1 MMMEPAPAAL
11 KHRLEPQERLLW
23 WGRPKL
29 GLMFR
34 RIDLLLVPF
43 SLVWGGFAIYWET
56 SVLTMGA
63 PVFFALF
70 GGIFV
75 VAGLYLIVG
84 RFFHDA
90 WRRAGTCY
98 GVTTR
103 RILILSRSAMKSL
116 ELRQLSEVG
125 LIESSDGSGSLA
137 FGPELGLFQYNR
149 GFGIWTGTPTTPTF
163 EKIANV
169 GEVHSVI
176 RRAQSDLDRPA

>member
-11 KHRLEPQERLLW
+11 KAKLEPQERLLW

-34 RIDLLLVPF
+34 RADLFLVPF
-43 SLVWGGFAIYWET
+43 SLVWGGFAFSAGGGAI
-56 SVLTMGA
+56 SHGA
-63 PVFFALF
+63 PFPFILF
-70 GGIFV
+70 TMLFMV
-75 VAGLYLIVG
+75 VGFYIIVG
-84 RFFHDA
+84 RFLHDA

-125 LIESSDGSGSLA
+125 LTESSDGSGSLA
-137 FGPELGLFQYNR
+137 FGPELGLFQHNR
-149 GFGIWTGTPTTPTF
+149 GFGLWTGTPTTPTF
-163 EKIANV
+163 ERIANV
-169 GEVHSVI
+169 GEVHSLI
-176 RRAQSDLDRPA
+176 RRAQSDLERPA